1 MTTFK
6 TIYFAYFHSIMMYS
20 IVFWGNYTESK
31 SLSST
36 KENQSNDWVWISD
49 TLQTIISIIENNNIT
64 FTINTI
70 LNEIF
75 VT

>member
-1 MTTFK
+1 MT
-6 TIYFAYFHSIMMYS
+6 YS
-20 IVFWGNYTESK
+20 IVFWANYTESK

>member
-1 MTTFK
+1 
-6 TIYFAYFHSIMMYS
+6 MMYS